1 VRAPNA
7 RAGADRWLLSY
18 ADLMTL
24 LFAFALTMYAVAA
37 ERKVTR
43 MSDDPAARP
52 AAGTVSIVPAMLET
66 ATGAAGDP
74 LRDRLAR
81 DLADAIG
88 ARRLELIRD
97 ARGLVV
103 SMPDDAAFA
112 TGSAEATVEARR
124 LIATVGE
131 TLRSVP
137 NRVRIEGHTDNR
149 PIRTPKYDSN
159 WELST
164 ARASAVVAFLINEA
178 GIDASRLSAAG
189 YGEFHPLNPNDS
201 DEHRARNRRVDLVIL
216 DADSGPVTPA
226 PVGARDSRAIP

>member
-1 VRAPNA
+1 MRAPNA

-24 LFAFALTMYAVAA
+24 LFAFALTMHAVAA
-37 ERKVTR
+37 ERKVTG
-43 MSDDPAARP
+43 MASDPAPRAV
-52 AAGTVSIVPAMLET
+52 AGPVSIVPPMLESTT
-66 ATGAAGDP
+66 ASAGDP
-74 LRDRLAR
+74 LRERLAR

-88 ARRLELIRD
+88 ARRLELIRN

-103 SMPDDAAFA
+103 SMPDDAAFS
-112 TGSAEATVEARR
+112 TGSAEATAEARR

-137 NRVRIEGHTDNR
+137 NRIRVEGHTDNR
-149 PIRTPKYDSN
+149 PIRTAKYDSN

-164 ARASAVVAFLINEA
+164 ARASAVVAFLIKEA
-178 GIDASRLSAAG
+178 GIDAARLSAAG

-216 DADSGPVTPA
+216 DDAVPVTPA
-226 PVGARDSRAIP
+226 PGRARADRAIP

>member
-1 VRAPNA
+1 MRTPAGT

-24 LFAFALTMYAVAA
+24 LFAFSLTMYAAA
-37 ERKVTR
+37 EERKAVEAPSKEPAGQSISVVPP
-43 MSDDPAARP
+43 MLEAPAA
-52 AAGTVSIVPAMLET
+52 AAN
-66 ATGAAGDP
+66 DP
-74 LRDRLAR
+74 MRDRLAR

-103 SMPDDAAFA
+103 SMPDDAAFS
-112 TGSAEATVEARR
+112 TGSAEATSEARR
-124 LIATVGE
+124 LISTVGE
-131 TLRSVP
+131 TLRRAP
-137 NRVRIEGHTDNR
+137 NRIRIEGHTDNR
-149 PIRTPKYDSN
+149 PIRTTKYESN

-164 ARASAVVAFLINEA
+164 ARASAVVAYLITEA
-178 GIDASRLSAAG
+178 GIEASRLSAAG

-216 DADSGPVTPA
+216 DADPA
-226 PVGARDSRAIP
+226 AALSAPPGARGDRDLP

>member
-1 VRAPNA
+1 MRAPNA

-24 LFAFALTMYAVAA
+24 LFAFALTMYAVGA
-37 ERKVTR
+37 EHKVAS
-43 MSDDPAARP
+43 MSSDPASRR
-52 AAGTVSIVPAMLET
+52 AAGPVSVVPPMLENASGGT
-66 ATGAAGDP
+66 GDP
-74 LRDRLAR
+74 LREKLAR

-137 NRVRIEGHTDNR
+137 NRIRIEGHTDNR
-149 PIRTPKYDSN
+149 PIRTAKYDSN

-216 DADSGPVTPA
+216 DADAAPVTPA
-226 PVGARDSRAIP
+226 PVRARDGRAIP

>member
-1 VRAPNA
+1 MRAPNA

-37 ERKVTR
+37 ERKVTS
-43 MSDDPAARP
+43 MANDPDARP
-52 AAGTVSIVPAMLET
+52 AAGRVSIVPPILES
-66 ATGAAGDP
+66 ASAPASDP
-74 LRDRLAR
+74 LRERLAR
-81 DLADAIG
+81 ELADAIG

-97 ARGLVV
+97 SRGLVV
-103 SMPDDAAFA
+103 SMPDDAAFS
-112 TGSAEATVEARR
+112 TGSAEATVEARK

-137 NRVRIEGHTDNR
+137 NRIRIEGHTDNR
-149 PIRTPKYDSN
+149 PIRTAKYDSN

-178 GIDASRLSAAG
+178 RIDASRLSAAG

-201 DEHRARNRRVDLVIL
+201 EEHRARNRRVDLVIL
-216 DADSGPVTPA
+216 EADPVTA
-226 PVGARDSRAIP
+226 PQVAANGRGDRAVP

>member
-1 VRAPNA
+1 MRAPNA

-24 LFAFALTMYAVAA
+24 MFAFALTMYAVAA
-37 ERKVTR
+37 EHKVNS
-43 MSDDPAARP
+43 MASDQVVRP
-52 AAGTVSIVPAMLET
+52 AAERLSVAPSMPERET
-66 ATGAAGDP
+66 GPAGDP

-103 SMPDDAAFA
+103 SMPDDATFS
-112 TGSAEATVEARR
+112 TGSAEATAEARK
-124 LIATVGE
+124 LIVTVGE

-137 NRVRIEGHTDNR
+137 NRIRIEGHTDNL
-149 PIRTPKYDSN
+149 PIRTAKYDSN

-164 ARASAVVAFLINEA
+164 ARASAVVAFLINE
-178 GIDASRLSAAG
+178 GSIDASRLSAAG
-189 YGEFHPLNPNDS
+189 YGEFHPLNANDS

-216 DADSGPVTPA
+216 DADPVPVTPV
-226 PVGARDSRAIP
+226 PVGQRADRAVP